1 MAGIERNGPCPCGSG
16 NKYKKCCEGVEQ
28 KVSLD
33 KRVLGLLAVII
44 VSACVAGGLWGLEI
58 GMRVGIVGV
67 IFVVGANILFK
78 APKKKRGRD
87 SGSNIDFGR

>member
-1 MAGIERNGPCPCGSG
+1 MANIERNGPCPCGSG
-16 NKYKKCCEGVEQ
+16 NKYKKCCEGLEQ
-28 KVSLD
+28 KASID

-44 VSACVAGGLWGLEI
+44 ISACVAGGVWGLEI

-67 IFVVGANILFK
+67 IFVVGASILLK
-78 APKKKRGRD
+78 PPKKKRGRD